1 MGIRTGGFLEET
13 MKKHEVP
20 QDRGFSDG
28 VREIAYAVD
37 ENGRYVRVKTQ
48 GWDPKTVAND
58 QAWEVI
64 DAEVAEE
71 IRLVRAGKRSPL
83 AYHMARNL
91 MDVGLLADYV
101 GLPRWRVRRHLKPK
115 VFRKLSGDLLKRYAD
130 VFDLSVDALREIP
143 EPSPAP
149 SRENDTEKD

>member
-1 MGIRTGGFLEET
+1 MVLGLIEET
-13 MKKHEVP
+13 MKKDEVP

-37 ENGRYVRVKTQ
+37 ENGRYVRVPTR
-48 GWDPKTVAND
+48 GWEPKTVAND

-71 IRLVRAGKRSPL
+71 IRLIRAGKRSPL
-83 AYHMARNL
+83 AYHMARNQ
-91 MDVGLLADYV
+91 MDPGLLADYV

-115 VFRKLSGDLLKRYAD
+115 VFRKLSDDLLKRYAD

-149 SRENDTEKD
+149 ERKTDREKD

>member
-1 MGIRTGGFLEET
+1 
-13 MKKHEVP
+13 MKKDEVP

-37 ENGRYVRVKTQ
+37 ENGRYVRVQTQ

-71 IRLVRAGKRSPL
+71 IRLIQAGKRSPL
-83 AYHMARNL
+83 AYHMVRNQ
-91 MDVGLLADYV
+91 MDEGLLADYV

-149 SRENDTEKD
+149 QEKTDREKD